1 MSSSQLA
8 PDAFPPPSGAFTGAP
23 RRPAAA
29 DILFRLPAL
38 YREDPG
44 ALLPLAQAIADTGAW
59 LAEETSRRLGFPFEL
74 GLGAGRGRAETG
86 TTRSLLSFLSRDGA
100 PPAIWPGVIVRPV
113 GAVNRTLGG
122 AAGGRLPGL
131 PSSEEEA
138 EELEIVPSP
147 GRSAV
152 VVWPAG
158 TPKERADPAR
168 IPAAL
173 LPAGLSLQ
181 VVILEGPEPAFH
193 ISGERFRGWVQ
204 Q

>member
-23 RRPAAA
+23 RRPAAAA

-113 GAVNRTLGG
+113 GAVN
-122 AAGGRLPGL
+122 LPGL